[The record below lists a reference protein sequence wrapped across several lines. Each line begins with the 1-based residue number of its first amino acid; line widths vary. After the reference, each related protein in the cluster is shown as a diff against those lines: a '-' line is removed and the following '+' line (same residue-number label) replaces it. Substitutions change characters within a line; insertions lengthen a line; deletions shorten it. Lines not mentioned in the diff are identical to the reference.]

1 MSWSMADR
9 QPLTAAQQGIWYAQK
24 LNPDNVFQV
33 SEYLEIQG
41 SVDPELFE
49 RALLITLEEQE
60 SARVRFLEDDSGIWQ
75 YVVPAEIQLEYLDLT
90 GQADPR
96 AAAVRIIDERL
107 ERPFDLEN
115 GPHFR
120 DTLFKLADDR
130 FTYFNR
136 NHHIISDGA
145 GGRLYVQRLAAVYSG
160 LVAGTDYGPTPFAGL
175 SEFIAEESAYR
186 ASEKFVRDREF
197 WRARAARRA
206 EPVSLTVRTAAAT
219 ARYRRT
225 AAPVPPSI
233 LEDLKLVSRG
243 ARGTWPVGLVAAVG
257 AYLSAATGARTVPI
271 GFPLQARTTPVLRTT
286 PGMVSNILPLILDI
300 TPATTFAELLRQA
313 TADARAVIRHQR
325 YRQEDVSSDL
335 QAAGGGTRLA
345 AVNVNVMPFDYDTT
359 FAGHPVSAHNV
370 SNGVVDDIEISA
382 LDRNDGREVQL
393 IFDGN
398 SDLYTDREIA
408 DHHARFLRFLERV
421 TQQPDVPLGRIDLLT
436 EPEAQRLRDDW
447 DAARRTGD
455 GLRHI
460 VTHVREHARSR
471 PGAVAVTDEHGDTD
485 YRTLAA
491 KAGAVSH
498 ALYAAGVRRGDV
510 VGLLAVPGAD
520 FVAAVLGTLGT
531 GAAYLPIDPHA
542 PVSRSASLL
551 ERCRVAALIAPE
563 ERAETV
569 SGLTA
574 ELSRELPLL
583 GVPAGPE
590 PGAEP
595 PPVAG
600 AGDDLAYVLFTSGS
614 TGTPKG
620 AMVHH
625 RGMNNHLLAKIEDCG
640 LTAADT
646 VVQNA
651 PLTFDIS
658 VWQMLAPLVV
668 GGRVRVVGRET
679 AADPWALFGL
689 VAAERVPVLEVV
701 PSLLHAA
708 LESWSAPGAQPMPL
722 PDLRLLMVTGEAL
735 PREVCE
741 RWLRER
747 PGTPLINAFGPTE
760 CSDDV
765 THALIDSLETLSAG
779 PVPIGRP
786 VRNTRLYVLDDRLCP
801 VPPGTPGELY
811 VAGTGV
817 GRGYLD
823 DPVRTASVFV
833 ADPFTDES
841 GARMYRTG
849 DYVRLDDQGRFV
861 FLERRDHQV
870 KLRGHRIELGEI
882 ESVLVAHPAV
892 AQAVVVIREDRAGEN
907 RLVAYTVGEAGEAEL
922 REHAATALPDYM
934 IPSAYVALD
943 VLPLTANG
951 KLDRAALPVPEAGSG
966 GGRGP
971 RSPREEILC
980 RVFAEVLGVPRV
992 GIDDDFFGL
1001 GGHSLLATRL
1011 VSRVRSVL
1019 RAELT
1024 IRDVFEHPTVA
1035 GLARVLSGAGEGRDA
1050 VRAET
1055 RPQEIPLSFA
1065 QQRLWFL
1072 DRLDQDGGMYHVPL
1086 AVRLRGSL
1094 DVAALQGALN
1104 GVVARHE
1111 ALRTVFPEV
1120 DGEPRQEVL
1129 AGVRLPLPVREVS
1142 EGELAGELAGAV
1154 GRRFDLARELP
1165 LRAVLFR
1172 VGADEFV
1179 LLLVLHHIAGDG
1191 WSLAPLMRD
1200 LGACYGGRELPELPV
1215 QYADYALWQRR
1226 MLGAEDDPG
1235 SVASRQLAFWRE
1247 TLAGLPEVLE
1257 LPVDRA
1263 RPAVASYRGERVP
1276 WRLDGGI
1283 HEAVAGL
1290 ARECGASV
1298 FMVLQ
1303 AGLAALY
1310 TRLGA
1315 GTDIP
1320 VGTAVAGRT
1329 DEALDDLVGFF
1340 VNTLVLRTDTSGD
1353 PTFRELV
1360 KRVREWDLA
1369 AYAHQDVPFE
1379 RLVEVLNPERS
1390 LARHPL
1396 FQTLLVLQNA
1406 PEPDL
1411 DLPGVIPSVE
1421 GIAAGA
1427 AKFDLTFDLHETFDD
1442 KGRPAGIEGEIEYA
1456 LDLFDPEGVSALCA
1470 RFARVL
1476 ELLLTAPDTPVSGQD
1491 LTDSAER
1498 SLLLESWGRG
1508 ARLEPGADVV
1518 EQLERQA
1525 VRTPDAVAVVCGAEQ
1540 LTYGELAARA
1550 DRLARVLVAAGVGR
1564 DQLVAVAL
1572 PRSLDLVAALWA
1584 VLKAGAGYVPVD
1596 PDLPAGRAGYIMADA
1611 GAGFLVTTEA
1621 LAGRLPVSGVEP
1633 VLVDRLSEVPVDEW
1647 RPVAVAAGNLAYVL
1661 YTSGSTGRPK
1671 GVAVTRGGLANVLAD
1686 MGERFEVTSRARF
1699 LAVTTFGFDISN
1711 VEIFVPLL
1719 AGGRLILAEREEVLD
1734 PARLLGLIDRSG
1746 ATFLQATPTFCQ
1758 ALTAEEP
1765 NALAGLQVL
1774 MGGEAIPAPLSDA
1787 VRSVAWDLTNGYG
1800 PTETSIYSVAG
1811 TVEGPA
1817 GTVPGMGRPV
1827 AGTDVYVLDER
1838 LRPVPVGVPGEL
1850 YIAGAGVAR
1859 GYVGRPGLT
1868 AERFVADPFGV
1879 SGSRMYRTGDLV
1891 HWRRDGTLVYLGR
1904 SDDQVKIRGFRIEPG
1919 EIEAVLSEHPRVTRA
1934 AVVVREDRPGDKQ
1947 LVAYVVGDAAEDEDN
1962 AGLRD
1967 LVAGRLPGYM
1977 VPSAFVALDALPLT
1991 ASGKLDRRALPAP
2004 AAASGGE
2011 GRAPRTAREHRLAE
2025 IFRDLLGVE
2034 RVTIDDNFFDLGGH
2048 SLLATRLLSRIRAAT
2063 DAELSIRAVF
2073 ENPTIA
2079 QLARALDTTT
2089 GTRARL
2095 APGPRPERIPLSYA
2109 QQRLWFLDR
2118 LDVRGGTYNIPV
2130 AVRLRGTLDVETLHT
2145 ALKRVVAR
2153 HESLRT
2159 VFPESDGQPH
2169 QRVLAEAEVALTSRR
2184 VGAAELP
2191 DALAA
2196 EAARG
2201 FHLTSEPP
2209 LRAALFTV
2217 EPDDHV
2223 LLVVVH
2229 HIAGDGWS
2237 LAPLLRDL
2245 EAAYRKRGLP
2255 ELPVQYADYA
2265 LWQRRV
2271 LGSEDDPDS
2280 VISRQLAYW
2289 KEALAGLP
2297 DVLDLPADR
2306 PRPAVASYRGERV
2319 SWRLPEDTHTAVIT
2333 LARECGASVFM
2344 VLQAALAALYTRLGA
2359 GTDIP
2364 IGTGVA
2370 GRTDEALDDLVGFF
2384 VNTLVLRTDTS
2395 GDPTFR
2401 ELVERVKEADLS
2413 AFAHQDVPF
2422 ERMVELLNPERSLAR
2437 HPLFQTLLTL
2447 QNTPE
2452 PDLNLPGV
2460 TSSAVE
2466 VDSGQAKF
2474 DLLLDLRETLDDE
2487 GRPAGIEGE
2496 IEFARDLYNAASVRV
2511 LAERL
2516 GRVLEQVTA
2525 DSEQRL
2531 TGLRIL
2537 SEEEAER
2544 QLTVWGRGEAAAPPT
2559 DLVRAFAGRA
2569 ARTPDA
2575 VAVVSGDREV
2585 SYAELDAQSSRWA
2598 HWLRDQ
2604 GVVRGTP
2611 VALLLDRSID
2621 LVVAELAVVKAG
2633 GFYVPL
2639 HDAYPADRLAWIV
2652 RDVAAPVLLTDR
2664 TTLPE
2669 ELVAAVNTVLPPAA
2683 PGTLAAY
2690 PANTPEPTGTPADQP
2705 AYVMYTS
2712 GTTGRP
2718 KGVVVS
2724 HGSVAGL
2731 ACDPCFS
2738 GGAHDSVLMH
2748 SSHAFDASTYE
2759 LWTPL
2764 LHGGRVVI
2772 APGGHLGP
2780 QELRTAVARHGI
2792 TAVFLTTALFNAI
2805 ALEEPQAF
2813 DGLREI
2819 LFGGEKVSV
2828 EAVDRAVAACPD
2840 VRVSHVYGPT
2850 EATTYATAWPVP
2862 VDREAGAGVPIG
2874 VPMSGM
2880 RAYVLDA
2887 SLQLLPAGATGELYL
2902 SGSGLA
2908 HGYHGRAGL
2917 TAERFVADPFGEPG
2931 ARMYRTGDLVRWTSE
2946 GAVDYVGRADDQV
2959 KIRGFRIEPAEIE
2972 TVLAGHERVT
2982 QAVVIVREDR
2992 PGDKQLVA
3000 YVVGDTSDLREYA
3013 AAHLPAYMVPSAFLA
3028 LDALPLTVNG
3038 KLDKRALPAPTP
3050 TAVGSGSLQ
3059 EPRNERERILAEVFA
3074 GVLGRETVG
3083 IDDGFFDLG
3092 GDSIASIQLVSRAR
3106 KAGLT
3111 LTARDV
3117 FEHKT
3122 VRELAAVATLSGPG
3136 AVPGREGVGSVP
3148 LLPIMHWLR
3157 AGGGPVREFNQTYA
3171 VPVPA
3176 TLTVEGLAAAVG
3188 GVLRRHDAL
3197 RARLTVGEDG
3207 TWGLEV
3213 PGPEDGVEPADLI
3226 RRVEVTDPA
3235 LIARE
3240 TEAARGRLD
3249 PERGVMLQL
3258 VWFDY
3263 GPQADGRLLLVVHHL
3278 VIDGV
3283 SWRILLPDLAA
3294 AQGGGELEPVGTSLR
3309 GWSQALAEAAVQ
3321 SRWTRQ
3327 LPYWQEVLSPGAV
3340 NLGRRGLDPA
3350 RDTLATARSC
3360 KLSLG
3365 RELTEALLTTVPAA
3379 FHAGVNDVLL
3389 TALALAARQWREAG
3403 MRDGLLVDVE
3413 SHGRHE
3419 DVLAAGHDLTR
3430 TVGWFTSMY
3439 PVRIAPPAL
3448 SWTEVTAADPAT
3460 GDALKR
3466 IKEQLRAVPDQ
3477 GLGYGLLRYLNPD
3490 TAPVLAACP
3499 APQIGFNYLGR
3510 LTADSTRAHWV
3521 SVSDAGPAAAPGE
3534 EGMAFAHALEIN
3546 AATYDTPDG
3555 PELTATLSWPAELF
3569 APADIQQFADL
3580 WQQALQALH
3589 THAGTPGAGGLTPS
3603 DVTFAGLTQQHIDLL
3618 EAKLRK

>member
-1 MSWSMADR
+1 MADR

-1247 TLAGLPEVLE
+1247 ALAGLPEVLE

-1838 LRPVPVGVPGEL
+1838 LRPVPVGAPGEL

-2048 SLLATRLLSRIRAAT
+2048 SLLATRLLSRIRT
-2063 DAELSIRAVF
+2063 TEDSELSVRAVF

-2079 QLARALDTTT
+2079 RLARHLDTATST
-2089 GTRARL
+2089 GRTPLTRVR
-2095 APGPRPERIPLSYA
+2095 RPDRVPLSYA
-2109 QQRLWFLDR
+2109 QQRLWFLHQ
-2118 LDVRGGTYNIPV
+2118 LDADSGMYNIPL
-2130 AVRLRGTLDVETLHT
+2130 AIRLRGTLDQAAVQQ
-2145 ALKRVVAR
+2145 ALNDVVAR
-2153 HESLRT
+2153 HEALRT
-2159 VFPESDGQPH
+2159 LFPATDGQPH
-2169 QRVLAEAEVALTSRR
+2169 QVVLPTADVPLTVAEPHEDRLMEV
-2184 VGAAELP
+2184 
-2191 DALAA
+2191 LAA

-2201 FHLTSEPP
+2201 FDLASEPP
-2209 LRAALFTV
+2209 LRAALFETG
-2217 EPDDHV
+2217 PDDHV

-2306 PRPAVASYRGERV
+2306 PRPAVASHRGG
-2319 SWRLPEDTHTAVIT
+2319 RLDWELDAATHQALTA
-2333 LARECGASVFM
+2333 LARESGVSLFM
-2344 VLQAALAALYTRLGA
+2344 VMQAAVAALFTRLGA

-2364 IGTGVA
+2364 LGTAVA
-2370 GRTDEALDDLVGFF
+2370 GRTDEALDDIVGFF

-2395 GDPTFR
+2395 GNPTFR
-2401 ELVERVKEADLS
+2401 ELLDRVRETDLS

-2422 ERMVELLNPERSLAR
+2422 ERLVELLNPERSLGR
-2437 HPLFQTLLTL
+2437 HPLFQTMLTL

-2452 PDLNLPGV
+2452 PDLDLPGV
-2460 TSSAVE
+2460 VPSAVD
-2466 VDSGQAKF
+2466 VTGGPAKF
-2474 DLLLDLRETLDDE
+2474 DLLLDLRETFDDR
-2487 GRPAGIEGE
+2487 GRPAGIEATA
-2496 IEFARDLYNAASVRV
+2496 EFARDLYDAAAIGTLCGRLARV
-2511 LAERL
+2511 L
-2516 GRVLEQVTA
+2516 GQVTA
-2525 DSEQRL
+2525 DPGRRL
-2531 TGLRIL
+2531 AAIAVLAAD
-2537 SEEEAER
+2537 EVER

-2669 ELVAAVNTVLPPAA
+2669 GLAEAVGTVLPVTTAA
-2683 PGTLAAY
+2683 DRAAAY
-2690 PANTPEPTGTPADQP
+2690 PASPPQPEAMAAGQL

-2718 KGVVVS
+2718 KGVMVS
-2724 HGSVAGL
+2724 HGSVVDLVLDARFG
-2731 ACDPCFS
+2731 D
-2738 GGAHDSVLMH
+2738 GAHDSVLMH